1 MAVHPDDVIWD
12 VGAGTGGVSVEL
24 ALAAPEGR
32 VYAVERNPEACELIK
47 KNRRKFCAW
56 NLTLVEGDAPEAL
69 LDLPVPDKV
78 FIGGSGGEIRSIIE
92 TALEK
97 NSGAL
102 ICADAIAMETL
113 NSAWAT
119 MQQLSL
125 DPEILQVSAARTR
138 PAGTLHLLLA
148 GNPTFIIT
156 GNKND

>member
-1 MAVHPDDVIWD
+1 
-12 VGAGTGGVSVEL
+12 
-24 ALAAPEGR
+24 
-32 VYAVERNPEACELIK
+32 
-47 KNRRKFCAW
+47 
-56 NLTLVEGDAPEAL
+56 
-69 LDLPVPDKV
+69 
-78 FIGGSGGEIRSIIE
+78 
-92 TALEK
+92 
-97 NSGAL
+97 
-102 ICADAIAMETL
+102 METL